1 MCNHLNFVGIKLK
14 LKIYNTKSK
23 NKEIFKPLDSNN
35 IRMYVCGPTVYDR
48 AHIGNARPVVVF
60 DTLYRLLKYLYGEKS
75 VTYVRN
81 ITDVD
86 DKIIAKSSA
95 ENKSVNEITSETIK
109 WFIEDNNYL
118 NVNKPTHEPKATHY
132 ISQMI
137 AMIEVLILKKN
148 AYVLEDGE
156 VLFSVNTFKSYGS
169 LSKQNLESVIVGNRV
184 DIDRRKKNPLDFVL
198 WKPTSKN
205 NIGWDSPWGY
215 GRPGWHIEC
224 SAMSKEILG
233 ETFDIHGGGIDLIFP
248 HHENETAQSICAN
261 NKNSLANYWM
271 HNGFVNIEG
280 QKMSKSL
287 GNYLTVEDLRNKK
300 IDGAVIRFVLL
311 STHYRQPLD
320 WTNRKLTEAQNII
333 NKWFN
338 VTNNRDLNINGIPT
352 NKILEALCDDL
363 NIPLVITE
371 MHNLLKEEDYDGF
384 ANSFF
389 YLVLNS
395 NNSIKS
401 RNNLDKQT
409 INEMVNLLIVE
420 RQNARK
426 NKDYRK
432 SDLIRIKLEKA
443 GVTINDHGNETT
455 WSLKPNFNPSSLLT
469 EN

>member
-1 MCNHLNFVGIKLK
+1 MK

-60 DTLYRLLKYLYGEKS
+60 DILYRLLKYLYGEKS

-169 LSKQNLESVIVGNRV
+169 LSKQNLESMIVGNRV

-287 GNYLTVEDLRNKK
+287 GNYLTVEDLRNKN
-300 IDGAVIRFVLL
+300 IDGAVIRFVFL

-389 YLVLNS
+389 FLGFNS

-401 RNNLDKQT
+401 KNNLDKQT
-409 INEMVNLLIVE
+409 INEMINLLIVE

>member
-1 MCNHLNFVGIKLK
+1 MK

-23 NKEIFKPLDSNN
+23 NKEIFKPLDLNN

-60 DTLYRLLKYLYGEKS
+60 DILYRLLKYLYGEKS

-86 DKIIAKSSA
+86 DKIIARSSA
-95 ENKSVNEITSETIK
+95 ENKPVNEITSETIK

-118 NVNKPTHEPKATHY
+118 NVNKPTHEPKATQY

-137 AMIEVLILKKN
+137 AMIEILILNKN

-156 VLFSVNTFKSYGS
+156 VLFSVNSFKSYGS
-169 LSKQNLESVIVGNRV
+169 LSRQNLESMIVGSRV

-198 WKPTSKN
+198 WKPTSRN

-287 GNYLTVEDLRNKK
+287 GNYLTVEDLRKK
-300 IDGAVIRFVLL
+300 NIDGAVIRFVLL
-311 STHYRQPLD
+311 SAHYRQPLD
-320 WTNRKLTEAQNII
+320 WTNRKVKEAQNIL
-333 NKWFN
+333 NKWLN
-338 VTNNRDLNINGIPT
+338 VTNKRDLNINGIPT

-363 NIPLVITE
+363 NIPLAITE

-389 YLVLNS
+389 FLGFNS

-401 RNNLDKQT
+401 KNNLDKQT
-409 INEMVNLLIVE
+409 INEIINLLIEE

>member
-1 MCNHLNFVGIKLK
+1 MK

-60 DTLYRLLKYLYGEKS
+60 DILYRLLKYLYGEKS

-137 AMIEVLILKKN
+137 DMIEVLILKKN

-169 LSKQNLESVIVGNRV
+169 LSKQNLESMIVGNRV

-287 GNYLTVEDLRNKK
+287 GNYLTVEDLRNKN
-300 IDGAVIRFVLL
+300 IDGSVIRFVLL

-320 WTNRKLTEAQNII
+320 WTNRKLTQAQNII

-389 YLVLNS
+389 FLGFNS

-401 RNNLDKQT
+401 KNNLDKQT
-409 INEMVNLLIVE
+409 INEMINLLIVE

>member
-1 MCNHLNFVGIKLK
+1 ME

-23 NKEIFKPLDSNN
+23 NKEIFKPLDLNN

-60 DTLYRLLKYLYGEKS
+60 DILYRLLKYLYGEKS

-137 AMIEVLILKKN
+137 AMIEVLILRKN

-169 LSKQNLESVIVGNRV
+169 LSRQNLESMIVGSRV

-248 HHENETAQSICAN
+248 HHENEIAQSICAN

-338 VTNNRDLNINGIPT
+338 VINNRDLNINGIPT

-389 YLVLNS
+389 FLGFNS

-401 RNNLDKQT
+401 KNNLDKQT

-469 EN
+469 DN

>member
-1 MCNHLNFVGIKLK
+1 MK

-23 NKEIFKPLDSNN
+23 NKEIFKPLDLNN

-60 DTLYRLLKYLYGEKS
+60 DILYRLLKYLYGKKS

-86 DKIIAKSSA
+86 DKIIARSSA
-95 ENKSVNEITSETIK
+95 ENKPVNEITSETIK
-109 WFIEDNNYL
+109 WFIEDNYYL
-118 NVNKPTHEPKATHY
+118 NVNKPTHEPKATQY

-137 AMIEVLILKKN
+137 AMIEILILKKN

-156 VLFSVNTFKSYGS
+156 VLFSVNSFKSYGS
-169 LSKQNLESVIVGNRV
+169 LSRQNLESMIVGSRV

-198 WKPTSKN
+198 WKPTSRN

-287 GNYLTVEDLRNKK
+287 GNYLTVEDLRKK
-300 IDGAVIRFVLL
+300 NIDGAVIRFVLL
-311 STHYRQPLD
+311 SAHYRQPLD
-320 WTNRKLTEAQNII
+320 WTNRKVKEAQNIL
-333 NKWFN
+333 NKWLN
-338 VTNNRDLNINGIPT
+338 VTNKRNLNINGIPT

-363 NIPLVITE
+363 NIPLAITE

-389 YLVLNS
+389 FLGFNS
-395 NNSIKS
+395 NNSVKS
-401 RNNLDKQT
+401 KNNIDKKT
-409 INEMVNLLIVE
+409 INEMINLLIVE
-420 RQNARK
+420 RQTARK

-443 GVTINDHGNETT
+443 GVTINDLGNETT
-455 WSLKPNFNPSSLLT
+455 WSLKQNFNPSSLLT

>member
-1 MCNHLNFVGIKLK
+1 MK

-60 DTLYRLLKYLYGEKS
+60 DILYRLLKYLYGEKS

-86 DKIIAKSSA
+86 DKIIAKSST

-169 LSKQNLESVIVGNRV
+169 LSKQNLESMIVGNRV

-224 SAMSKEILG
+224 SAMCKEILG

-287 GNYLTVEDLRNKK
+287 GNYLTVDDLRKK
-300 IDGAVIRFVLL
+300 NIDGAVIRFVLL

-320 WTNRKLTEAQNII
+320 WTNRKVAEAQNII
-333 NKWFN
+333 NKWLN
-338 VTNNRDLNINGIPT
+338 VTNNRDQNINGIPT

-389 YLVLNS
+389 FLGFNS

-401 RNNLDKQT
+401 KNNLDKQT
-409 INEMVNLLIVE
+409 IKEMINLLIVE

>member
-1 MCNHLNFVGIKLK
+1 
-14 LKIYNTKSK
+14 
-23 NKEIFKPLDSNN
+23 
-35 IRMYVCGPTVYDR
+35 
-48 AHIGNARPVVVF
+48 
-60 DTLYRLLKYLYGEKS
+60 
-75 VTYVRN
+75 
-81 ITDVD
+81 
-86 DKIIAKSSA
+86 
-95 ENKSVNEITSETIK
+95 
-109 WFIEDNNYL
+109 
-118 NVNKPTHEPKATHY
+118 
-132 ISQMI
+132 
-137 AMIEVLILKKN
+137 
-148 AYVLEDGE
+148 
-156 VLFSVNTFKSYGS
+156 
-169 LSKQNLESVIVGNRV
+169 
-184 DIDRRKKNPLDFVL
+184 
-198 WKPTSKN
+198 
-205 NIGWDSPWGY
+205 
-215 GRPGWHIEC
+215 
-224 SAMSKEILG
+224 MSKEILG

-287 GNYLTVEDLRNKK
+287 GNYLTVEDLRNKN

-363 NIPLVITE
+363 NIPLAITE

-384 ANSFF
+384 ANSLFF
-389 YLVLNS
+389 LGFNS
-395 NNSIKS
+395 NNVIKS
-401 RNNLDKQT
+401 KNNLDKQT
-409 INEMVNLLIVE
+409 INEMINLLIVE

>member
-1 MCNHLNFVGIKLK
+1 MK

-23 NKEIFKPLDSNN
+23 NKEIFKPLDLNN

-60 DTLYRLLKYLYGEKS
+60 DILYRLLKYLYGEKS

-86 DKIIAKSSA
+86 DKIIARSSA
-95 ENKSVNEITSETIK
+95 ENKPVNEITSETIK
-109 WFIEDNNYL
+109 WFIEDNYYL
-118 NVNKPTHEPKATHY
+118 NVNKPTHEPKATQY

-137 AMIEVLILKKN
+137 AMIEILILKKN

-156 VLFSVNTFKSYGS
+156 VLFSVNSFKSYGS
-169 LSKQNLESVIVGNRV
+169 LSRQNLESMIVGSRV

-198 WKPTSKN
+198 WKPTSRN

-287 GNYLTVEDLRNKK
+287 GNYLTVEDLRKK
-300 IDGAVIRFVLL
+300 NIDGAVIRFVLL
-311 STHYRQPLD
+311 SAHYRQPLD
-320 WTNRKLTEAQNII
+320 WTNRKVKEAQNIL
-333 NKWFN
+333 NKWLN
-338 VTNNRDLNINGIPT
+338 VLNKRNLNINGIPT

-363 NIPLVITE
+363 NIPLAITE

-389 YLVLNS
+389 FLGFNS
-395 NNSIKS
+395 NNSVKS
-401 RNNLDKQT
+401 KNNIDKKT
-409 INEMVNLLIVE
+409 INEMINLLIVE
-420 RQNARK
+420 RQTARK

-443 GVTINDHGNETT
+443 GVTINDLGNDTT
-455 WSLKPNFNPSSLLT
+455 WSLKPNFNPTSLLT

>member
-1 MCNHLNFVGIKLK
+1 MK

-60 DTLYRLLKYLYGEKS
+60 DILYRLLKYLYGEKS

-169 LSKQNLESVIVGNRV
+169 LSKQNLESMIVGNRV

-261 NKNSLANYWM
+261 NINSLANYWM

-287 GNYLTVEDLRNKK
+287 GNYLTVEDLRNKN
-300 IDGAVIRFVLL
+300 IDGSVIRFVLL

-338 VTNNRDLNINGIPT
+338 VINNRDLNINGIPT

-363 NIPLVITE
+363 NIPLVISE

-389 YLVLNS
+389 FLGFNS

-401 RNNLDKQT
+401 KNNLDKQT
-409 INEMVNLLIVE
+409 INEMINLLIVE